1 MLPAIPIADPAKAA
15 MLFSRSISDDLLE
28 NREHLQQRNEQLA
41 GTFRFSHLVTIRTDR
56 TVLNEAIDELGNIR
70 DECDQPGW
78 DGHEALPVSYAT
90 YRKAIDFLEAL
101 PAELPM
107 PEIVPENDGE
117 LAFEWRDERGQ
128 VLSVSLAS
136 NGRLTVLYMPDRMRT
151 TLLWSKPELP
161 NTLLKLIELFA

>member
-1 MLPAIPIADPAKAA
+1 

-28 NREHLQQRNEQLA
+28 NRAHLQQRNEQLA

-56 TVLNEAIDELGNIR
+56 TALNGAIDELGTIW
-70 DECDQPGW
+70 DECNRQDW
-78 DGHEALPVSYAT
+78 DGHGAVPVSFAT
-90 YRKAIDFLEAL
+90 YRKAVDLLEAL
-101 PAELPM
+101 PADLPI
-107 PEIVPENDGE
+107 PEVVPENDGE

-128 VLSVSLAS
+128 ALSVSLAP

-151 TLLWSKPELP
+151 TLFWSKPELP